1 MSWKVSIYSE
11 LPDEARAIRKAVFV
25 EEQGFQEEFDEIDN
39 TEAAHLVGFV
49 ENEPVCTCRFF
60 RDTDEEST
68 FIIGR
73 VAVMKTHRGQ
83 QLGAKILLA
92 AEDFIRVMGGIKTK
106 LAAQVQAKGFYE
118 TLGYTAAGEVFDEEG
133 CPHVWMYK

>member
-1 MSWKVSIYSE
+1 M
-11 LPDEARAIRKAVFV
+11 
-25 EEQGFQEEFDEIDN
+25 
-39 TEAAHLVGFV
+39 VGV
-49 ENEPVCTCRFF
+49 IENEPVCTCRFF
-60 RDTDEEST
+60 RDKDEAST

>member
-1 MSWKVSIYSE
+1 MTWKVSIYSE
-11 LPDEARAIRKAVFV
+11 LPDAARSIRQAVFV
-25 EEQGFQEEFDEIDN
+25 EEQGFQEEFDELDN

-49 ENEPVCTCRFF
+49 EGEPVCTCRFF
-60 RDTDEEST
+60 RDKDDAGT

-73 VAVMKTHRGQ
+73 VAVLKSHRGQ

-92 AEDFIRVMGGIKTK
+92 AEDFIRVMGGQKTK

-118 TLGYTAAGEVFDEEG
+118 NFGYTVAGEEFDEEG
-133 CPHVWMYK
+133 CPHIWMSK

>member
-1 MSWKVSIYSE
+1 MTWKVEIYSE
-11 LPDEARAIRKAVFV
+11 LPAEARAIRQAVFV

-60 RDTDEEST
+60 RDKEDEAT

-92 AEDFIRVMGGIKTK
+92 AEDFIRVMGGQKTK
-106 LAAQVQAKGFYE
+106 LAAQVRAKGFYE
-118 TLGYTAAGEVFDEEG
+118 TLGYTAAGEEFDEEG